1 MLREGEMVPR
11 GGTER
16 TAYVAVSEY
25 IFDAKRAANT
35 NINTNRIFLWIGAIP
50 ILSDKKSTSS

>member
-1 MLREGEMVPR
+1 MVPR

-16 TAYVAVSEY
+16 TAYVAVSEC
-25 IFDAKRAANT
+25 IFDAKWAADT

-50 ILSDKKSTSS
+50 ILCGKKSTSS